1 MYETGFQPARTCSF
15 LLLGRIVSLIGY
27 ETGTQMRKFKGG
39 GMTIRYA
46 TAFCGVALFLAAGI
60 VWAQDVRRVHYSGRL
75 NDYSPSTVSGGPWEI
90 RGDWLVD
97 AARSGT
103 ANFSA
108 ALTMETS
115 DYGISD
121 ATKVDPTN
129 PTTRSPHTHH
139 ITMTDATVTYD
150 TSVCPANSPATTGSG
165 IVITGTASIEANGA
179 PAPFESSGPST
190 LQVCIIGG
198 TNVDYSNVTLV
209 FSGPA
214 TGHFGSQ
221 AIHGVVSVVSER

>member
-1 MYETGFQPARTCSF
+1 MKIQ
-15 LLLGRIVSLIGY
+15 
-27 ETGTQMRKFKGG
+27 
-39 GMTIRYA
+39 YA
-46 TAFCGVALFLAAGI
+46 AAFCGVALSLAAGI
-60 VWAQDVRRVHYSGRL
+60 IRAQDVRRVHFSGVI
-75 NDYSPSTVSGGPWEI
+75 NDYSPSTVSGGPWEM
-90 RGDWLVD
+90 RGEFLLD

-129 PTTRSPHTHH
+129 PTTRTPHTHH

-150 TSVCPANSPATTGSG
+150 TSVCPANSPVATTGAG
-165 IVITGTASIEANGA
+165 VVVTGTASIKANGA
-179 PAPFESSGPST
+179 PAPFESMGPST

-198 TNVDYSNVTLV
+198 TDVDYSNLTLV

-221 AIHGVVSVVSER
+221 PIHGVVRLVSAR